1 MAYVLVDADGLESLN
16 DFAPE
21 AFDTLCDMPTCIEDM
36 VDAEFPG
43 ALTPV
48 VPELPEGWHW
58 KVEEPDHV
66 EAVYMGTGLSVAIH
80 DGDLSVF
87 DFYNNGDVAGLGAV
101 LPVIARFQ
109 ALQGGAE

>member
-1 MAYVLVDADGLESLN
+1 M
-16 DFAPE
+16 
-21 AFDTLCDMPTCIEDM
+21 
-36 VDAEFPG
+36 
-43 ALTPV
+43 
-48 VPELPEGWHW
+48 PELPEGWHW

-109 ALQGGAE
+109 ALQGGAGENRTHSYGATQVAPRPRSHGR